1 MIGCSASEG
10 GDWREHLGAIKG
22 FAARHPEIQVTIVQP
37 QAAAIKEALSHVQ
50 TAAKAGLDAMAF
62 AAEERDPETRALV
75 MAIAQELNALSIA
88 PPPKPDGV

>member
-1 MIGCSASEG
+1 MI
-10 GDWREHLGAIKG
+10 
-22 FAARHPEIQVTIVQP
+22 TIVQP

-88 PPPKPDGV
+88 PPPEPDGV